1 MFGGGLPATVCP
13 LFLHRLTLRLG
24 ILNFCLCVCTVS
36 LGPICYTAPEAAP
49 VNFLIKESV
58 KTNQQDFPVRLSIGK
73 MSKSISDLTLHEKV
87 ELLNNVFRLNPEC
100 YDPSWKLV
108 AYLNDVDRIKIT
120 HSTSVEKNKLIML
133 LDLKLPIELAS
144 SILW

>member
-1 MFGGGLPATVCP
+1 M
-13 LFLHRLTLRLG
+13 
-24 ILNFCLCVCTVS
+24 
-36 LGPICYTAPEAAP
+36 
-49 VNFLIKESV
+49 NFLIKESV